1 MKKTTTYPLFV
12 LCLLFPACK
21 DTTFKSSVPNYPVYL
36 QLNILAEY
44 PHFLN
49 APADKYLIFK
59 HQRYP
64 TDALGY
70 AGLLVQRDMDG
81 RFRAYDLACPH
92 CLNRERTIEPDGLF
106 AVCPI
111 CGEAYDLSYGLAI
124 PTKGKSKEAL
134 RQYTA
139 HYYNGYLTITDK

>member
-1 MKKTTTYPLFV
+1 MAC
-12 LCLLFPACK
+12 CLLYACN
-21 DTTFKSSVPNYPVYL
+21 DTTFRSSVPSYPVHL
-36 QLNILAEY
+36 QRNLLAEY

-49 APADKYLIFK
+49 ASADQYLIFK
-59 HQRYP
+59 EQRYP

-70 AGLLVQRDMDG
+70 AGILVQRDMDA

-92 CLNRERTIEPDGLF
+92 CLNREQTIIPDGIF

-111 CGEAYDLSYGLAI
+111 CQEAYDLSYGLGI

-134 RQYTA
+134 RQYNA
-139 HYYNGYLTITDK
+139 QYNNGYLTITNQ